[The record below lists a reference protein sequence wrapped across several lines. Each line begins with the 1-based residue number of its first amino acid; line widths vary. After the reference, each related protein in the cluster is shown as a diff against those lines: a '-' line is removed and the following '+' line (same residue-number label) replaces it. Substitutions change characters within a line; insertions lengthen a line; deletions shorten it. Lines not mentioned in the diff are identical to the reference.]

1 MRLVDHAMAP
11 HRAGAQPA
19 FSSQIKAANRSVIGT
34 VSASRHRK
42 ASHFLDWD
50 TEAVQD
56 FSIQT
61 RRVLRLGDACVPY
74 AQCSRRR
81 LRSNPPGPFLILGHP
96 LRHSKT
102 KRASASRH
110 AAPQPL
116 SGDRKKTAPPPS
128 E

>member
-1 MRLVDHAMAP
+1 MRWL
-11 HRAGAQPA
+11 RLGAGAQPA

-61 RRVLRLGDACVPY
+61 RRGAGGG
-74 AQCSRRR
+74 S
-81 LRSNPPGPFLILGHP
+81 GLIHRGRP
-96 LRHSKT
+96 
-102 KRASASRH
+102 
-110 AAPQPL
+110 
-116 SGDRKKTAPPPS
+116 
-128 E
+128 